1 MSVNLHRPLAGLE
14 PWLILALAPA
24 FIFPGDWTPWAVLAL
39 PVLWLA
45 RWVLPGTPEP
55 GRGGLRAAAKLALL
69 ALGLSIF
76 PALRAATPFG
86 LAAARQVLLYLLL
99 GMALAWALLQRRPGR
114 IEAGLWAA
122 ALAAMA
128 LFLALLLPLARPH
141 LPPELAP
148 LEALAARLPARL
160 QEQVNPNVLGGAL
173 ALLVPFA
180 LALALGGNDSPPLL
194 GEGPG
199 ERSRRPLALGGND
212 SPPLSGEGPGERSVR
227 PLALGGND
235 SPPLSGEGPG
245 ERSVRALA
253 LLALLAGLAALVVT
267 QSRGALLAVLGAA
280 GLLAGLDWIVTRRWW
295 LPALLAL
302 ATGLGLLM
310 GPSVAR
316 ALPPPP
322 PEERLTLAG
331 RLPIWGATLRML
343 GRAPL
348 AGVGLGNFQAVMARD
363 EPDVLPRSPGGASHA
378 HQLLLQ
384 VAADLGLVG
393 LAAFT
398 ALYALSLR
406 AAYRAWRCGERL
418 GMGVFG
424 ALAAAGLHGLVDAVQ
439 WGSKPAF
446 LLWLF
451 MGLALS
457 LEPGQKSP
465 ENKSSG

>member
-1 MSVNLHRPLAGLE
+1 MPANLRRPLAALE

-45 RWVLPGTPEP
+45 RWVLPGTPGALHLKP
-55 GRGGLRAAAKLALL
+55 GRGGRRAVANLALL
-69 ALGLSIF
+69 VLGLSIF

-86 LAAARQVLLYLLL
+86 LAAARPALLYLLL
-99 GMALAWALLQRRPGR
+99 GMALFWALVQRRPGR
-114 IEAGLWAA
+114 VEAGLWAA
-122 ALAAMA
+122 MLLVMA

-148 LEALAARLPARL
+148 LEALAAHLPARL

-180 LALALGGNDSPPLL
+180 LSLALGGNDSPPLR

-199 ERSRRPLALGGND
+199 ERSIRALALGGND
-212 SPPLSGEGPGERSVR
+212 TPPLRGEG
-227 PLALGGND
+227 L
-235 SPPLSGEGPG
+235 G

-253 LLALLAGLAALVVT
+253 LLALLVGLAALVVT

-280 GLLAGLDWIVTRRWW
+280 ALLAGLDWIATRRWW

-302 ATGLGLLM
+302 ALGLGLLV

-348 AGVGLGNFQAVMARD
+348 SGVGLGNFQAVMARD
-363 EPDVLPRSPGGASHA
+363 KPDVLPRAPGAASHA

-384 VAADLGLVG
+384 VAADLGLAG

-406 AAYRAWRCGERL
+406 AAYRAWRHGERL
-418 GMGVFG
+418 GMGLFG
-424 ALAAAGLHGLVDAVQ
+424 ALVAAGLHGLVDAVQ

-451 MGLALS
+451 MGLALG
-457 LEPGQKSP
+457 LEPGECAYHGAAP
-465 ENKSSG
+465 EAK

>member
-1 MSVNLHRPLAGLE
+1 MGTSTQASMSANLRRHLAALE

-24 FIFPGDWTPWAVLAL
+24 FIFPAAWTPWAVLAL

-45 RWVLPGTPEP
+45 RWVLAGTPEP
-55 GRGGLRAAAKLALL
+55 GRGGRRAVAKLALL
-69 ALGLSIF
+69 VLGLSIF

-86 LAAARQVLLYLLL
+86 LAAARQALLYLLL
-99 GMALAWALLQRRPGR
+99 GMALFWALLQRRPGR

-122 ALAAMA
+122 TLLAMA
-128 LFLALLLPLARPH
+128 LFLALLLPLAQPH

-148 LEALAARLPARL
+148 LESLATHLPARL

-180 LALALGGNDSPPLL
+180 LALVGKDLTPLPPFPLREGGNDTPPLR
-194 GEGPG
+194 GEG
-199 ERSRRPLALGGND
+199 L
-212 SPPLSGEGPGERSVR
+212 
-227 PLALGGND
+227 
-235 SPPLSGEGPG
+235 G
-245 ERSVRALA
+245 ERSVRA
-253 LLALLAGLAALVVT
+253 LALLAGLAALVVT
-267 QSRGALLAVLGAA
+267 QSRGALLAVLGAVC
-280 GLLAGLDWIVTRRWW
+280 LLAGLDWIVTRRWW

-302 ATGLGLLM
+302 AIGLGLLV

-331 RLPIWGATLRML
+331 RLPIWGAALRMI

-363 EPDVLPRSPGGASHA
+363 EPDVLPRSPGGATHA

-406 AAYRAWRCGERL
+406 AAYRAWRHGEWL

-424 ALAAAGLHGLVDAVQ
+424 ALVAAGLHGLVDAVQ

-451 MGLALS
+451 MGLALR
-457 LEPGQKSP
+457 LEAGQQSP
-465 ENKSSG
+465 ENKFSG